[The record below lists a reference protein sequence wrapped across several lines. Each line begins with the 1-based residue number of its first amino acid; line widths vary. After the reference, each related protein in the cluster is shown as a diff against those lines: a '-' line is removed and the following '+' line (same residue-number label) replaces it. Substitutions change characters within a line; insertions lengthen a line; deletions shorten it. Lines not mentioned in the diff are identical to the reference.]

1 MNLDDA
7 ISRYL
12 AIPDD
17 SKALFLLRLSWW
29 LTVSLRGCYDETDSE
44 LLATK
49 LKGANEIQHQ
59 LSSEAVSH
67 MAGDLNRY
75 PDDALIRICVEKA
88 AIFKIGGEF
97 GGAITNALE
106 RFEPKQ
112 L

>member
-1 MNLDDA
+1 
-7 ISRYL
+7 
-12 AIPDD
+12 
-17 SKALFLLRLSWW
+17 
-29 LTVSLRGCYDETDSE
+29 
-44 LLATK
+44 
-49 LKGANEIQHQ
+49 
-59 LSSEAVSH
+59 VSH
-67 MAGDLNRY
+67 MAGDLSRY